1 MKACQPRVR
10 GQLTHLCL
18 RAVASLFFAC
28 LSKDLFAEQG
38 FFLTLL
44 ICFPFCNQLTD
55 FKIAYFKTH
64 TKALLHTTLF
74 FVVQADSMPE
84 MPPETVT
91 EEQYTDEHGHTV
103 VKKVLS
109 VLPLGTFFLSC
120 KRKEKSA
127 TEMPNFL
134 LRRGVI

>member
-1 MKACQPRVR
+1 
-10 GQLTHLCL
+10 
-18 RAVASLFFAC
+18 
-28 LSKDLFAEQG
+28 
-38 FFLTLL
+38 
-44 ICFPFCNQLTD
+44 
-55 FKIAYFKTH
+55 
-64 TKALLHTTLF
+64 
-74 FVVQADSMPE
+74 MPE

-134 LRRGVI
+134 LGRGVI